1 MADAYELPEDL
12 GTLSDED
19 IEHHLTAAAREM
31 TKIATADELVA
42 SKALPRLRSLRDSIK
57 ALESEKEER
66 LTAAAETAA
75 EIDALMAETF
85 GEPEGDEAKAS
96 AGAEGTDDAAKD
108 EGGEGAADT
117 EVKAE
122 PIEPTA
128 VVTASSRRSM
138 NLAAI
143 RAKQSGAVS
152 GGVSRYLPAEAPSE
166 IEIVASVDVPGYR
179 PGQEIDL
186 SQITEGVMRR
196 AAGLKTS
203 GGGTGMVASYR
214 LPFPENMIVN
224 DSSSAPEGTRALKLS
239 SDQSRLNGGD
249 LVASG
254 GWCAP
259 SETIYDITDIACP
272 DMLWDAPEVQL
283 NRGGLRFFRTPTL
296 DVASLTWTWTEAQD
310 IAAAEPGGPTKP
322 CFVIPCP
329 DPTDVRAIAIGVC
342 LSVGILTQRF
352 FPEMVDW
359 YVRNS
364 MVAHEIRIKSAMYD
378 AARNSAATTAVTV
391 RSSFAAFSAVYEAV
405 ALQAADMIER
415 HNLCDSTQLE
425 VVFPWWSKNMFL
437 TDLARQQGVDV
448 STLSEA
454 DIQAAFRNLGVRVQF
469 ARGLAPGVPTDIG
482 GAVAATTWPD
492 TLEFLIYPSGNFQ
505 IGRGPEINIG
515 VIIDSVTVSTNDEK
529 IFSEEAV
536 VLIDRM
542 GLARRVTVDVCPN
555 GSVGARNATPLC
567 GETIATPVTPAEV
580 EPDPEG

>member
-1 MADAYELPEDL
+1 MAAEYELPEDL

-19 IEHHLTAAAREM
+19 IEHHLTAAASEFH
-31 TKIATADELVA
+31 KIATADEVRRDV
-42 SKALPRLRSLRDSIK
+42 ALPRLRNLKAAIASL
-57 ALESEKEER
+57 KEEQSAR

-75 EIDALMAETF
+75 EIDALTAEVF
-85 GEPEGDEAKAS
+85 GEAEPEAEATAS
-96 AGAEGTDDAAKD
+96 ADVEPEAVEPEAV
-108 EGGEGAADT
+108 EP
-117 EVKAE
+117 EVV
-122 PIEPTA
+122 EPTA
-128 VVTASSRRSM
+128 VVTASARRSV

-143 RAKQSGAVS
+143 RAKQ
-152 GGVSRYLPAEAPSE
+152 GGQGGTGMARYLPAESRSE

-214 LPFPENMIVN
+214 LPFSSDMVVT
-224 DSSSAPEGTRALKLS
+224 DSSSAQEGTQALTRS
-239 SDQSRLNGGD
+239 ANQGRLNGGD

-272 DMLWDAPEVQL
+272 DMLWDAPEIQL

-296 DVASLTWTWTEAQD
+296 DVAALTWTWTEAQD
-310 IAAAEPGGPTKP
+310 IAAAEQPGGPEKP

-329 DPTDVRAIAIGVC
+329 APIDVRAIAIGVC

-364 MVAHEIRIKSAMYD
+364 MVAHEIRIKSAMYE
-378 AARNSAATTAVTV
+378 AARNSSATTAVTV
-391 RSSFAAFSAVYEAV
+391 RASFAAFSAVYEAV

-425 VVFPWWSKNMFL
+425 VVFPWWSKNLFL

-469 ARGLAPGVPTDIG
+469 ARGLVPGVPTDIG
-482 GAVAATTWPD
+482 GATPATEWPE
-492 TLEFLIYPSGNFQ
+492 TLEFLIYPAGNFQ
-505 IGRGPEINIG
+505 IGRGPEINLG
-515 VIIDSVTVSTNDEK
+515 VIIDSVTVATNDEK

-536 VLIDRM
+536 ALIDRM
-542 GLARRVTVDVCPN
+542 GLARRVTVAVCPN

-580 EPDPEG
+580 TP

>member
-19 IEHHLTAAAREM
+19 IEQHLTAAARDF
-31 TKIATADELVA
+31 KRIATADTA
-42 SKALPRLRSLRDSIK
+42 TAKTIPQLRDLK
-57 ALESEKEER
+57 AAITALKSEQDGR
-66 LTAAAETAA
+66 LTAAAEAAA
-75 EIDALMAETF
+75 EIDALTADVF
-85 GEPEGDEAKAS
+85 GDEE
-96 AGAEGTDDAAKD
+96 AEAVTADATEAVTADATEATD
-108 EGGEGAADT
+108 ADT
-117 EVKAE
+117 EATDVV
-122 PIEPTA
+122 EPTA
-128 VVTASSRRSM
+128 VVTASARRSM
-138 NLAAI
+138 NLAAV
-143 RAKQSGAVS
+143 RAKQSG
-152 GGVSRYLPAEAPSE
+152 GGGMSRYLPSDAPSE

-196 AAGLKTS
+196 ASGLKTS

-214 LPFPENMIVN
+214 LPFAPSLVVN
-224 DSSSAPEGTRALKLS
+224 DSSSSPEGTKALKVAA
-239 SDQSRLNGGD
+239 DQGRLKDGD

-296 DVASLTWTWTEAQD
+296 DVAALTWTWTEAQD
-310 IAAAEPGGPTKP
+310 IAAATQPAGPEKP

-364 MVAHEIRIKSAMYD
+364 MVAHEIRIKSAMYE
-378 AARNSAATTAVTV
+378 AARQSATTTPVTV

-448 STLSEA
+448 STLTES
-454 DIQAAFRNLGVRVQF
+454 DIQAAFRNLGVRIQF
-469 ARGLAPGVPTDIG
+469 ARGLTPAVPTDIG
-482 GAVAATTWPD
+482 GATPATTWPE
-492 TLEFLIYPSGNFQ
+492 TLEFLIYPAGNFQ

-515 VIIDSVTVSTNDEK
+515 VIIDSVTVATNDEK

-555 GSVGARNATPLC
+555 GMVGARNATPLC
-567 GETIATPVTPAEV
+567 GETVALPSLPPAE
-580 EPDPEG
+580 EGGA